1 MTKRIS
7 ALIFIINFLL
17 YPAQNDLSQR
27 INDILKGLPKN
38 TKYGIMIYDP
48 ILKDTII
55 SKNIYAPIKPASN
68 TKLFTTAVAFALMG
82 GDHKLSTKLLTDD
95 FNINDGIINGNLFI
109 KGYGN
114 SLFTDSDLDS
124 LVNKL
129 KAIGIKEIK
138 GNIIGDD
145 TYFDNEYKRSDWIM
159 DEPDAD
165 PLPPVSAIVI
175 NRNKIYINCSAVG
188 KTGTALQYSLNISSD
203 LFTIK
208 NLAKVTR
215 RKSSVRISQS
225 FNNGKYE
232 IILSGGL
239 RRGRSGNYSIEIE
252 NPPLFA
258 ALFLKDKLLKEGIA
272 FSNEVT
278 TGAAPE
284 VVNELCDKSILLR
297 NLISIIN
304 KRSDNYLAECLFKTL
319 GAFYSD
325 KQGNSF
331 YSTQAI
337 LSYLNE
343 NHIFTGG
350 TVIVDGSGLSHS
362 NNVSPLTIVNLLE
375 RIYRNPSVYF
385 DYYNSLSIAGR
396 DGTLR
401 NRLIRTNAENNFH
414 GKTGSLHG
422 VISLSGYLKSSEGKD
437 LIVSIIF
444 EFSRSNERTYKS
456 VADRIIQLL

>member
-1 MTKRIS
+1 MNKRI
-7 ALIFIINFLL
+7 LELLFIINILL
-17 YPAQNDLSQR
+17 YPAPNDLSQK
-27 INDILKGLPKN
+27 INDILTGLPKD
-38 TKYGIMIYDP
+38 TKYGILIYDP
-48 ILKDTII
+48 ILKDTLI
-55 SKNIYAPIKPASN
+55 SKNIFEPIKPASN

-82 GDHKLSTKLLTDD
+82 GDHQLSTKLLTEDY
-95 FNINDGIINGNLFI
+95 NINDGIVNGNLFI

-114 SLFTDSDLDS
+114 SLFSDTDLDS
-124 LVNKL
+124 LVYKL
-129 KAIGIKEIK
+129 KQLGIRKIT

-145 TYFDNEYKRSDWIM
+145 TYFDNEYKRSDWIL
-159 DEPDAD
+159 DEPEVD
-165 PLPPVSAIVI
+165 PLPPVSALVI
-175 NRNKIYINCSAVG
+175 NRNRIYLNCRAAG
-188 KTGTALQYSLNISSD
+188 KTGAALQYSLSIPSD
-203 LFTIK
+203 LFIIK

-215 RKSSVRISQS
+215 RKSSVKISQI

-232 IILSGGL
+232 IVLSGGL
-239 RRGRSGNYSIEIE
+239 KRGRSGNYSIEIE

-258 ALFLKDKLLKEGIA
+258 ALFLKDKLLKEGIS
-272 FSNEVT
+272 FSQEVH
-278 TGAAPE
+278 TGTAPQT
-284 VVNELCDKSILLR
+284 VNELCEKSILLR
-297 NLISIIN
+297 NLISIVN
-304 KRSDNYLAECLFKTL
+304 KRSDNYLAECLFKTI

-362 NNVSPLTIVNLLE
+362 NKVSPLTIVNLLE

-401 NRLIRTNAENNFH
+401 NRLIGTNAENNFH

>member
-1 MTKRIS
+1 MIKRIIE
-7 ALIFIINFLL
+7 LLLIINILL
-17 YPAQNDLSQR
+17 YPASNDLSEK
-27 INDILKGLPKN
+27 INKILSGLPKG

-48 ILKDTII
+48 VLNDTII
-55 SKNIYAPIKPASN
+55 SKNISEPIKPASN

-82 GDHKLSTKLLTDD
+82 GDHQLSTKLLTDD
-95 FNINDGIINGNLFI
+95 FNINDGVINGNLFI

-114 SLFTDSDLDS
+114 SLFSDTDLDS

-129 KAIGIKEIK
+129 IHLGIKRIT

-145 TYFDNEYKRSDWIM
+145 TYFDNEYKRSDWIL
-159 DEPDAD
+159 DEPDVD
-165 PLPPVSAIVI
+165 PLPPVSALVI
-175 NRNKIYINCSAVG
+175 NRNRIYINCRAVG
-188 KTGTALQYSLNISSD
+188 KTGASLQYSINISPSP
-203 LFTIK
+203 FTIK

-215 RKSSVRISQS
+215 RKSTVRVSQS
-225 FNNGKYE
+225 FINGKYE
-232 IILSGGL
+232 IVISGGL
-239 RRGRSGNYSIEIE
+239 KRGRSGNYGIEIE

-258 ALFLKDKLLKEGIA
+258 AQLLKDKLLNAGIS
-272 FSNEVT
+272 FSQDVT
-278 TGAAPE
+278 VGAAPE
-284 VVNELCDKSILLR
+284 LVNELCEKSILLR
-297 NLISIIN
+297 NLISIVN
-304 KRSDNYLAECLFKTL
+304 KRSDNYLAECLFKTI

-337 LSYLNE
+337 LGYLNE
-343 NHIFTGG
+343 NHIFTDG

-362 NNVSPLTIVNLLE
+362 NKVSVLTIVNLLE
-375 RIYRNPSVYF
+375 KIYRNPSIYF

-401 NRLIRTNAENNFH
+401 SRLIGTNAENNFH

-422 VISLSGYLKSSEGKD
+422 VISLSGYLKSSDGKD

-444 EFSRSNERTYKS
+444 EFSRAGAKTYKS
-456 VADRIIQLL
+456 IADRIIQLL